1 MEKNTQNRVHTIDA
15 AGKRLG
21 AVATE
26 AAHILLGK
34 DQPDF
39 VKNLVAPVTLT
50 ITNVS
55 KLDVPE
61 KKKKDIYQS
70 YSGYPGGR
78 TTETLE
84 HLGKRLGYAEVVRR
98 TIGGMLSNT
107 KLKKPMLKNLVIT
120 E

>member
-1 MEKNTQNRVHTIDA
+1 METNTQNRVHTIDA

-26 AAHILLGK
+26 AAHVLLGK

-39 VKNLVAPVTLT
+39 VKNLVATVTLT
-50 ITNVS
+50 ITNAS
-55 KLDVPE
+55 KLDIPE
-61 KKKKDIYQS
+61 SKKNEIYQS

-78 TTETLE
+78 TTETLD
-84 HLGKRLGYAEVVRR
+84 HLGHRLGYAEVLRR
-98 TIGGMLSNT
+98 SIGGMLANT

>member
-1 MEKNTQNRVHTIDA
+1 MNTLPENRVHTIDA

-21 AVATE
+21 IIATE
-26 AAHILLGK
+26 AARVLLGK

-39 VKNLVAPVTLT
+39 VKNLVAKVTVE
-50 ITNVS
+50 IKNVS
-55 KLDVPE
+55 KMDIPL
-61 KKKKDIYQS
+61 KKKKEIYQS

-78 TTETLE
+78 KTETLD
-84 HLGKRLGYAEVVRR
+84 HLGNRLGYKEVVQR
-98 TIGGMLSNT
+98 TIGGMLANT